1 MGRGRR
7 RGRGRGRQSKDKKD
21 LIEQTEQK
29 ELPLDVIRM
38 ILTKLPIKSVVRFKS
53 VSKLWYSILS
63 SPRFIFAHLEFPRPS
78 TTQSLF
84 IRSNNK
90 FQILSYENGDQSTK
104 MDNKCVIDWVNEKVD
119 FDVGNEKMALVGT
132 CNGLVCLGSKSGCL
146 FIIWNPITRE
156 FYKYK
161 DPEIA
166 KFTREDCRV
175 TWGFGREG
183 VLFNETLYWMGGVP
197 PMIYEF
203 RRKIFSFDLASE
215 MFDMFP
221 HLEVGTPSPYTS
233 NVNNDE
239 CFDALLCVV
248 NGCLSKYGR
257 SVKTGEGI
265 LTLLKDPGET
275 EEIILPRNLVGSMLY
290 DNLIGFTGA
299 NKVFIQYCGSY
310 NAPCLGA
317 IDMTS
322 RPLRHTQLM
331 ILEAETKSEVVSYCP
346 SLVSPNVLTI
356 PIDGDSNL

>member
-1 MGRGRR
+1 
-7 RGRGRGRQSKDKKD
+7 
-21 LIEQTEQK
+21 
-29 ELPLDVIRM
+29 
-38 ILTKLPIKSVVRFKS
+38 
-53 VSKLWYSILS
+53 
-63 SPRFIFAHLEFPRPS
+63 
-78 TTQSLF
+78 
-84 IRSNNK
+84 
-90 FQILSYENGDQSTK
+90 

-175 TWGFGREG
+175 TWGFGY
-183 VLFNETLYWMGGVP
+183 VSAVDDY
-197 PMIYEF
+197 
-203 RRKIFSFDLASE
+203 KIVRITEYA
-215 MFDMFP
+215 
-221 HLEVGTPSPYTS
+221 
-233 NVNNDE
+233 
-239 CFDALLCVV
+239 
-248 NGCLSKYGR
+248 KK

-265 LTLLKDPGET
+265 LTLLKDHGET

-290 DNLIGFTGA
+290 DNLIGFIGA

-310 NAPCLGA
+310 ADAPCLGA

-322 RPLRHTQLM
+322 RPLTHTRLM

-356 PIDGDSNL
+356 PTDRDSNL